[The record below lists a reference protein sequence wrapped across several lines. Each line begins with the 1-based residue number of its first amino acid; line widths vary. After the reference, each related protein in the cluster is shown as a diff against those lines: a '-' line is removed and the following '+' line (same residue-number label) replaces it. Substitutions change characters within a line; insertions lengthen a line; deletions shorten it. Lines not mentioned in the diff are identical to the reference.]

1 MKLTFASR
9 LALAFCVAA
18 MLGCGEEAATP
29 AKDPSSQDPVKVD
42 PSSVGANTPEP
53 SGPAEG
59 IKPTSEAPASPADG
73 GKCKSGAPSPK
84 ATTLDACL
92 DSCKGMDSTVPP
104 DSRCISAK
112 TSCAAQCTAKF
123 KN

>member
-1 MKLTFASR
+1 MKITLVSLVAIASFV
-9 LALAFCVAA
+9 LCA
-18 MLGCGEEAATP
+18 CGEEGATP
-29 AKDPSSQDPVKVD
+29 AKDPSSQDPTKVD

-59 IKPTSEAPASPADG
+59 IKPTSAAPASPADG

-104 DSRCISAK
+104 DSRCVSAK
-112 TSCAAQCTAKF
+112 TSCASQCTAKF
-123 KN
+123 KP